1 MLHCMVWVGLLMSG
15 VLWWT
20 LVYFC
25 VLLCAL
31 MYYCVLFCA
40 LVRGVPLQYRVEC
53 KLWQQMVTPWPGII
67 GKYSKHSEWNN
78 IIQTLAPHLEHRGC
92 KSQPWDVS
100 DQADVVELFVELYGK
115 QSMEMMVA
123 LAMVM
128 MPTMMTMTVTM
139 MMTTTMMIVKWTQLS
154 GSSPHRERSQPSN
167 LCPLSPFSILQP
179 VREHLL

>member
-1 MLHCMVWVGLLMSG
+1 M
-15 VLWWT
+15 
-20 LVYFC
+20 
-25 VLLCAL
+25 
-31 MYYCVLFCA
+31 
-40 LVRGVPLQYRVEC
+40 QYRVEC

-92 KSQPWDVS
+92 KSQPWEVS
-100 DQADVVELFVELYGK
+100 DQADVVELQVELYGK

-139 MMTTTMMIVKWTQLS
+139 TVTMMMTTTMMIVK
-154 GSSPHRERSQPSN
+154 
-167 LCPLSPFSILQP
+167 
-179 VREHLL
+179 

>member
-1 MLHCMVWVGLLMSG
+1 MVWVDLLMSG
-15 VLWWT
+15 VLWCT
-20 LVYFC
+20 LV
-25 VLLCAL
+25 
-31 MYYCVLFCA
+31 YYCVLLCA

-67 GKYSKHSEWNN
+67 GKYSKHSERNN

-92 KSQPWDVS
+92 KSQPWEVS
-100 DQADVVELFVELYGK
+100 DQADVVELFVELQVELQVELYGK

-139 MMTTTMMIVKWTQLS
+139 TVTMMMTTTMMIVK
-154 GSSPHRERSQPSN
+154 
-167 LCPLSPFSILQP
+167 
-179 VREHLL
+179 

>member
-1 MLHCMVWVGLLMSG
+1 M
-15 VLWWT
+15 
-20 LVYFC
+20 YF
-25 VLLCAL
+25 
-31 MYYCVLFCA
+31 CVLFCA

-67 GKYSKHSEWNN
+67 GKYSKHSERNN

-92 KSQPWDVS
+92 KSQPWEVS
-100 DQADVVELFVELYGK
+100 DQADVVELFVELQVELYGK

-139 MMTTTMMIVKWTQLS
+139 MMTTTMMIVK
-154 GSSPHRERSQPSN
+154 
-167 LCPLSPFSILQP
+167 
-179 VREHLL
+179 